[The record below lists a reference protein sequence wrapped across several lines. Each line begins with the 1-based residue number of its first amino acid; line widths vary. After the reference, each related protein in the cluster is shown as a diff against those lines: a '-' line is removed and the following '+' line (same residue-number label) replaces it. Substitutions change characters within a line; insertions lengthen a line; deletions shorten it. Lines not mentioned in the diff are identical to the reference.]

1 MKTNQYFFPNQVI
14 EQMNIPFTV
23 KLATTDPDEV
33 VMEQLKLATDKINH
47 RLVEIDRDFSP
58 FRTDSLVSKYQRGDR
73 NPILD
78 SNDFQIVYGQA
89 ILAEQMTDK
98 IFTPYFDG
106 KFDPTGLVKGWAI
119 EQTFDK
125 YLTPLL
131 DDPKIEGISLNG
143 GGDIKFATKVNSEF
157 CWGIGIEDPD
167 NLQRILA
174 TYYLKN
180 GAIATSGDSKR
191 GEHIVRQ
198 IPNKI
203 EQVTV
208 VDKSLVTADIWAT
221 VGVSAGLDKFSEFV
235 EKYQLSGIIIDQHR
249 SPINFS
255 EGMITNVEKTPL

>member
-1 MKTNQYFFPNQVI
+1 MQNKYYFPNQVV
-14 EQMNIPFTV
+14 EQMNIPFTI
-23 KLATTDPDEV
+23 KLATTDPDDI
-33 VMEQLKLATDKINH
+33 VMEQLKLATAKINR
-47 RLVEIDRDFSP
+47 RLAEIDRDFSP
-58 FRTDSLVSKYQRGDR
+58 FRADSLVSKYQRGDR

-106 KFDPTGLVKGWAI
+106 KYDPTGLVKGWAI

-125 YLTPLL
+125 YLMPLL

-143 GGDIKFATKVNSEF
+143 GGDIKFATRPDSDFN
-157 CWGIGIEDPD
+157 WGIGIEDPID
-167 NLQRILA
+167 LQNILA

-180 GAIATSGDSKR
+180 GAIATSGNSKR
-191 GEHIVRQ
+191 GEHIIRQ
-198 IPNKI
+198 IPNTL

-208 VDKSLVTADIWAT
+208 VSDSLVTADIWAT
-221 VGVSAGLDKFSEFV
+221 VGISAGLEKFSEFV
-235 EKYQLSGIIIDQHR
+235 EKYQLSGIIIDTRR

-255 EGMITNVEKTPL
+255 EGMMANAEKTPL